1 MIHDP
6 FDDKRTAADTTV
18 KILALLNNNRFRNLN
33 QIQDVRISGTWP
45 LKRDRLHKFLEQLK
59 DDKLL
64 EHWEDLD
71 KKKQDE
77 YKLRDVSFDPKSAKH
92 IYKITELGQ
101 KKFKKV
107 RDSCLDDP
115 VIQRILRAR
124 VEEPNN

>member
-33 QIQDVRISGTWP
+33 QIQNSAKLPELHRE
-45 LKRDRLHKFLEQLK
+45 RLHKFLERLK

-64 EHWEDLD
+64 EHWEDLS
-71 KKKQDE
+71 KEKQDE

-124 VEEPNN
+124 VEG